1 MVEPQS
7 QLLAP
12 PSEDAPGE
20 QAGARHISGSTT
32 WNIVNLVRR
41 RLGEDG
47 VRRLLEVAG
56 ESRRASELEDDATWS
71 SFWQGKAL
79 FEAAAEVLDDPH
91 APRHVGASIARA
103 DMTSEVA
110 ALLRS
115 LGSPGEL
122 LRSIAQVAP
131 KFCTVVK
138 MEALE
143 IGAAHALI
151 GAVSV
156 EGYPRYELL
165 CDFTI
170 GLLSQAPLPFDLPPA
185 TVTEEQ
191 CELRGDPRCVFRVV
205 WEQEQADRVAPAQLS
220 NEATELAVLA
230 ARVETFQATAAD
242 LVSADDVAT
251 VLSRITARAG
261 LAVRAP
267 RHLLVV
273 QTTPDAPLHI
283 HHRGFRDEDAKQ
295 VASEL
300 MGDAPDDHGGSRLI
314 AEVASARRRY
324 GRLAAVYDEGITFL
338 PTEHLQLA
346 VYARLAAAALDS
358 ATALEES
365 RAQAASARALFDM
378 ARALANVG
386 TSDDVAGRL
395 ATAVPAVVDCDTSVV
410 GLWDG
415 ESAVLR
421 VAACTGVAPDV
432 EDRLRATAVRRGDS
446 ASLSAML
453 ERQEPQFLDVSTTD
467 EFLRDLLSAT
477 GVIATVVVPIVSN
490 GELLGVVNAAVTH
503 NPERLR
509 AAGHVLE
516 RLTSLADIAA
526 TALQNSRLVEHIRH
540 QAMYDLITG
549 LPNKRMLEDR
559 VAAALAQ
566 SERTGNGFTLF
577 FLDLDRFKNV
587 NDTLGHAVGDQLL
600 KQVAQRLLA
609 TLREEDTVARLGGDE
624 FAVLLPRIE
633 SVDVATVIADKVWA
647 ALQEP
652 FLLGSQQLF
661 ITSSIGLA
669 VAPHDG
675 DHYDTLLKH
684 ADIAMYR
691 AKQQGRNRY
700 AAYSPSLHED
710 LSYLLKLESDL
721 HGALAGDQLRIYFQP
736 QVSLVDG
743 EVAGVEVLVRWE
755 HPQHGLLGPDSFLSI
770 AEETGLIVE
779 IDAWVL
785 REACS
790 QARRWLDDGLPPLR
804 VGVNLSTRDL
814 HDPALVDAVATSLGR
829 SRLEAAR
836 LQLEVTERVVGA
848 GSDQV
853 LDAMSRLRGLGV
865 SLAVDDFGTG
875 SSGLS
880 SLRNCPVDTLKIDK
894 TFVQEVTSDQPDV
907 PLLAAMIGLARDL
920 GLSVVAEGMESTEQA
935 DFLRR
940 HGCDLAQGYLFG
952 RPMDVEH
959 FTDVLR
965 RRVPP
970 RRFA

>member
-1 MVEPQS
+1 MAEAQS
-7 QLLAP
+7 QLLAT
-12 PSEDAPGE
+12 SDDGASADAG
-20 QAGARHISGSTT
+20 AARHISGSTT

-41 RLGEDG
+41 RLSEEG
-47 VRRLLEVAG
+47 VERLLDLAG
-56 ESRRASELEDDATWS
+56 ESRSASELEDDATWS
-71 SFWQGKAL
+71 SYWQGKAL
-79 FEAAAEVLDDPH
+79 FEAAAEVLGDLH

-143 IGAAHALI
+143 IGSHHALI

-156 EGYPRYELL
+156 DGYPRYELL

-170 GLLSQAPLPFDLPPA
+170 GLLSQAPLPLDLPPA
-185 TVTEEQ
+185 FVTEER
-191 CELRGDPRCVFRVV
+191 CELRGDPSCVFRVA
-205 WEQEQADRVAPAQLS
+205 WEQEQVDRDAPGQVS
-220 NEATELAVLA
+220 ATEAAERAVLA
-230 ARVETFQATAAD
+230 ARLETFQATAAD

-251 VLSRITARAG
+251 VLARITARAG

-273 QTTPDAPLHI
+273 QTTPDAPLQI
-283 HHRGFRDEDAKQ
+283 HHQGFRDEDAER
-295 VASEL
+295 VAVEL

-324 GRLAAVYDEGITFL
+324 GRLAAIYDEGITFL

-346 VYARLAAAALDS
+346 AYGRLAAAALDS

-365 RAQAASARALFDM
+365 RTQAASARALFDL

-386 TSDDVAGRL
+386 TQGDVAERL
-395 ATAVPAVVDCDTSVV
+395 AAAVRVVVDCDTSVV
-410 GLWDG
+410 GLWDAD
-415 ESAVLR
+415 STTLR
-421 VAACTGVAPDV
+421 VAACTGLVPEV
-432 EDRLRATAVRRGDS
+432 EDLLRSVAMSREDS
-446 ASLSAML
+446 SSLSEML
-453 ERQEPQFLDVSTTD
+453 ERPEPQFLDVATAD
-467 EFLRDLLSAT
+467 EFLRGLLSAT
-477 GVIATVVVPIVSN
+477 GVTAAVVVPIVSN

-503 NPERLR
+503 SPERLR
-509 AAGHVLE
+509 ADGHLLE

-526 TALQNSRLVEHIRH
+526 TALQNARLLERIRH
-540 QAMYDLITG
+540 QALYDLITG
-549 LPNKRMLEDR
+549 LPNKRLLEDR
-559 VAAALAQ
+559 VAAALEQA
-566 SERTGNGFTLF
+566 ERTGTGFTLF

-609 TLREEDTVARLGGDE
+609 TLRAEDTVARLGGDE

-633 SVDVATVIADKVWA
+633 SVDVATVVADKVWA

-710 LSYLLKLESDL
+710 LSHLLKLESDL
-721 HGALAGDQLRIYFQP
+721 HGALAGDQLRLYFQP

-743 EVAGVEVLVRWE
+743 LVAGVEVLVRWQ
-755 HPQHGLLGPDSFLSI
+755 HPQLGLLGPDSFLSI

-814 HDPALVDAVATSLGR
+814 HDPALVDAVATALGK
-829 SRLEAAR
+829 SRLEAAH

-848 GSDQV
+848 GSDQI

-894 TFVQEVTSDQPDV
+894 TFVQEVTIDQPDV
-907 PLLAAMIGLARDL
+907 PLLAAMISLARDL
-920 GLSVVAEGMESTEQA
+920 RLSVIAEGVETPEQA

-940 HGCDLAQGYLFG
+940 HACDLAQGYLFG
-952 RPMDVEH
+952 RPMDVDR
-959 FTDVLR
+959 FTEVLR
-965 RRVPP
+965 RRASNRP
-970 RRFA
+970 A

>member
-1 MVEPQS
+1 MAEPHS
-7 QLLAP
+7 QLLAM
-12 PSEDAPGE
+12 SVQDAAE
-20 QAGARHISGSTT
+20 ARHISGSTT
-32 WNIVNLVRR
+32 WNIINLVRR
-41 RLGEDG
+41 RRGEEG
-47 VRRLLEVAG
+47 VRRLLDLAG
-56 ESRRASELEDDATWS
+56 ESRSASELEDDATWS

-79 FEAAAEVLDDPH
+79 FEAAAALLDDPH
-91 APRHVGASIARA
+91 APRLVGESIARA

-143 IGAAHALI
+143 IGSSHALI

-156 EGYPRYELL
+156 TGYPRYELL

-185 TVTEEQ
+185 VVTEEQ
-191 CELRGDPRCVFRVV
+191 CELRGDARCVFRVV
-205 WEQEQADRVAPAQLS
+205 WEQERTDSTEPP
-220 NEATELAVLA
+220 EASANAAAELAVLA
-230 ARVETFQATAAD
+230 ARLETFQATTAD

-283 HHRGFRDEDAKQ
+283 HHQGFRDEDAER
-295 VASEL
+295 VAAEL
-300 MGDAPDDHGGSRLI
+300 MGDAPDDHAGSRLI
-314 AEVASARRRY
+314 AEIASARRRY

-338 PTEHLQLA
+338 PTEQLQLA
-346 VYARLAAAALDS
+346 SYARLAAAALDS

-365 RAQAASARALFDM
+365 RAQAASARALFDL
-378 ARALANVG
+378 ARSLANVG
-386 TSDDVAGRL
+386 TSADVAERL
-395 ATAVPAVVDCDTSVV
+395 ASAVPAVVDCDTSVV
-410 GLWDG
+410 ALWDG
-415 ESAVLR
+415 DRAVLR
-421 VAACTGVAPDV
+421 VAACTGLAPEV
-432 EDRLRATAVRRGDS
+432 EDMLRSLSIRRGDS
-446 ASLSAML
+446 PSLNEML
-453 ERQEPQFLDVSTTD
+453 ESFAPQFLDVATAD
-467 EFLRDLLSAT
+467 EFLRNLLSAT
-477 GVIATVVVPIVSN
+477 GVTATVVVPIAAK

-503 NPERLR
+503 SPELLR
-509 AAGHVLE
+509 TDRHLLE

-526 TALQNSRLVEHIRH
+526 TALQNARLVERIRH
-540 QAMYDLITG
+540 QALYDLITG
-549 LPNKRMLEDR
+549 LPNKRLLEDR
-559 VAAALAQ
+559 VVAGLAQ
-566 SERTGNGFTLF
+566 AERTGIGFTLF

-587 NDTLGHAVGDQLL
+587 NDTLGHAAGDQLL
-600 KQVAQRLLA
+600 KQVAERLQA
-609 TLREEDTVARLGGDE
+609 TLRVEDTVARLGGDE

-633 SVDVATVIADKVWA
+633 SVDVATVVADKVWA

-652 FLLGSQQLF
+652 FMLGTQQLF

-675 DHYDTLLKH
+675 EHYDTLLKH

-710 LSYLLKLESDL
+710 LSHLLKLESDL
-721 HGALAGDQLRIYFQP
+721 HGALTGDQLRLFYQP
-736 QVSLVDG
+736 QVSLADG
-743 EVAGVEVLVRWE
+743 RVAGVEVLVRWD
-755 HPQHGLLGPDSFLSI
+755 HPQLGLLGPDSFLSI

-785 REACS
+785 REACA
-790 QARRWLDDGLPPLR
+790 QARRWLDDGLPSVR

-814 HDPALVDAVATSLGR
+814 HDPALIDAVAYSLGK
-829 SRLEAAR
+829 SGLDAAH

-853 LDAMSRLRGLGV
+853 LDAMTRLRGLGV

-907 PLLAAMIGLARDL
+907 PLLAAMISLARDL
-920 GLSVVAEGMESTEQA
+920 QLSVVAEGVETTTQA

-940 HGCDLAQGYLFG
+940 HSCDLAQGFLFG
-952 RPMDVEH
+952 RPMDVDR
-959 FTDVLR
+959 FTEVLSR
-965 RRVPP
+965 RAPH
-970 RRFA
+970 RFPG

>member
-1 MVEPQS
+1 MAEPHS
-7 QLLAP
+7 QLLAM
-12 PSEDAPGE
+12 SAQDAAE
-20 QAGARHISGSTT
+20 ARHISGSTT
-32 WNIVNLVRR
+32 WNIINLVRR
-41 RLGEDG
+41 RRGEEG
-47 VRRLLEVAG
+47 VRRLLDLAG
-56 ESRRASELEDDATWS
+56 ESRSASELEDDATWS

-79 FEAAAEVLDDPH
+79 FEAAAALLDDPH
-91 APRHVGASIARA
+91 APRLVGESIARA

-143 IGAAHALI
+143 IGSSHALI

-156 EGYPRYELL
+156 TGYPRYELL

-185 TVTEEQ
+185 VVTEEQ
-191 CELRGDPRCVFRVV
+191 CELRGDARCVFRVV
-205 WEQEQADRVAPAQLS
+205 WEQERTDSTEPP
-220 NEATELAVLA
+220 EASANAAAELAVLA
-230 ARVETFQATAAD
+230 ARLETFQATTAD

-283 HHRGFRDEDAKQ
+283 HHQGFRDEDAER
-295 VASEL
+295 VAAEL
-300 MGDAPDDHGGSRLI
+300 MGDAPDDHAGSRLI
-314 AEVASARRRY
+314 AEIASARRRY

-338 PTEHLQLA
+338 PTEQLQLA
-346 VYARLAAAALDS
+346 SYARLAAAALDS

-365 RAQAASARALFDM
+365 RAQAASARALFDL
-378 ARALANVG
+378 ARSLANVG
-386 TSDDVAGRL
+386 TSADVAERL
-395 ATAVPAVVDCDTSVV
+395 ASAVPAVVDCDTSVV
-410 GLWDG
+410 ALWDG
-415 ESAVLR
+415 DRAVLR
-421 VAACTGVAPDV
+421 VAACTGLAPEVGDM
-432 EDRLRATAVRRGDS
+432 LRSLSIRRGDS
-446 ASLSAML
+446 PSLNEML
-453 ERQEPQFLDVSTTD
+453 ESFAPQFLDVATAD
-467 EFLRDLLSAT
+467 EFLRNLLSAT
-477 GVIATVVVPIVSN
+477 GVTATVVVPIAAK

-503 NPERLR
+503 SPELLR
-509 AAGHVLE
+509 TDRHLLE

-526 TALQNSRLVEHIRH
+526 TALQNARLVERIRH
-540 QAMYDLITG
+540 QALYDLITG
-549 LPNKRMLEDR
+549 LPNKRLLEDR
-559 VAAALAQ
+559 VVAGLAQ
-566 SERTGNGFTLF
+566 AERTGIGFTLF

-587 NDTLGHAVGDQLL
+587 NDTLGHAAGDQLL
-600 KQVAQRLLA
+600 KQVAERLQA
-609 TLREEDTVARLGGDE
+609 TLRVEDTVARLGGDE

-633 SVDVATVIADKVWA
+633 SVDVATVVADKVWA

-652 FLLGSQQLF
+652 FMLGTQQLF

-675 DHYDTLLKH
+675 EHYDTLLKH

-710 LSYLLKLESDL
+710 LSHLLKLESDL
-721 HGALAGDQLRIYFQP
+721 HGALTGDQLRLFYQP
-736 QVSLVDG
+736 QVSLADG
-743 EVAGVEVLVRWE
+743 RVAGVEVLVRWD
-755 HPQHGLLGPDSFLSI
+755 HPQLGLLGPDSFLSI

-785 REACS
+785 REACA
-790 QARRWLDDGLPPLR
+790 QARRWLDDGLPSVR

-814 HDPALVDAVATSLGR
+814 HDPALIDAVAYSLGK
-829 SRLEAAR
+829 SGLDAAH

-853 LDAMSRLRGLGV
+853 LDAMTRLRGLGV

-907 PLLAAMIGLARDL
+907 PLLAAMISLARDL
-920 GLSVVAEGMESTEQA
+920 QLSVVAEGVETTTQA

-940 HGCDLAQGYLFG
+940 HSCDLAQGFLFG
-952 RPMDVEH
+952 RPMDVDR
-959 FTDVLR
+959 FTEVLSR
-965 RRVPP
+965 RAPH
-970 RRFA
+970 RFPG